1 MQTPVIQPRSTN
13 RVQAR
18 NVITAAAV
26 ATTVVLWASAFV
38 AIRAALPGYSPAHL
52 ALLRFLVA
60 SAVLA
65 MHALITH
72 LRMPA
77 VRDLPRIVVVGLVGV
92 TGYNLAL
99 NSGEQSVTAGVAS
112 LLVNTGPIWTA
123 LIAMV
128 LLGERLRAWGWV
140 GIAVSF
146 AGAVTIVVG
155 ERGGLDGQAPLGM
168 GALLILVAAVLL
180 SLYSVLQKPL
190 LAHYRPV
197 EVVTYAIWAGTLAL
211 LPFGIGLPQAVA
223 SAPIAATAAVVFLGI
238 GPAALA
244 YVAWAVALTRLPAG
258 RAASFL
264 YLVPAV
270 AIGVAWLWLG
280 EVPDRVALAGGALA
294 IGGVMIVGFLG
305 RPAKA

>member
-1 MQTPVIQPRSTN
+1 MQGGKL
-13 RVQAR
+13 
-18 NVITAAAV
+18 ITAAAV
-26 ATTVVLWASAFV
+26 GTTVVLWASAFV

-60 SAVLA
+60 SA
-65 MHALITH
+65 ALTIYAVAT
-72 LRMPA
+72 RMPLPER
-77 VRDLPRIVVVGLVGV
+77 RDLPRIIIAGLVGI

-99 NSGEQSVTAGVAS
+99 NTGEQSVTAGVAS

-128 LLGERLRAWGWV
+128 LLGERLRLWGWV

-146 AGAVTIVVG
+146 TGAATIVLG
-155 ERGGLDGQAPLGM
+155 ERGSLGGQESLGWGAGLVLIA
-168 GALLILVAAVLL
+168 ALLL
-180 SLYSVLQKPL
+180 SLYSVVQKPL
-190 LAHYRPV
+190 LQRYRPV
-197 EVVTYAIWAGTLAL
+197 QVATYAIWAGTLAL
-211 LPFGIGLPQAVA
+211 IPFGIGLPAAVA
-223 SAPIAATAAVVFLGI
+223 SAPIAATAAVVFLGV

-244 YVAWAVALTRLPAG
+244 YVAWAIALTRLPAG

-280 EVPDRVALAGGALA
+280 EIPHPVALVGGALA
-294 IGGVMIVGFLG
+294 IGGVVIVGVLG
-305 RPAKA
+305 KR